1 MSDDAAALVRAHV
14 EKRAPLERELHE
26 AEWRLNLTSE
36 EEWEK
41 ESVRLGTEI
50 RTLLSDRDAFAR
62 VKAARDGA
70 LEHPS
75 LARQLERLYL
85 EQAGNQ
91 TDPALLRQEVELE
104 AKVETLFGRF
114 RPTVDGKA
122 LTENDIRVTLRD
134 SDDVERRRRT
144 WEAAKRIGR
153 EAAPLVREMARL
165 RNRAAREAGW
175 DGYHAMALELQEI
188 EPSFLFD
195 LLERLESL
203 TAEPYDE
210 MIGELFDALG
220 RRFGTDRAGIRPWHL
235 ADPFFQEAVAPPDLR
250 LSRFYEGHDLVQ
262 LTRDA
267 FTAMGFDI
275 AATLSRS
282 DLFPRDGKNQHAFCT
297 HVDRMTDDVRVL
309 CNVVPDDN
317 WMDTMM
323 HEFGHAVYDLGIDP
337 ESPWLLRHAAHIL
350 STEAIALLF
359 GRLATNPDW
368 MIRQLGADT
377 AEVDPLR
384 ERIAAYSRF
393 KQLLFPRWVMVMVH
407 FERALYDDP
416 DRDLDTLWWDLVER
430 FQKVPRPEGKR
441 DGDWAAK
448 IHIGLA
454 PVYYQ
459 NYLLG
464 DLMASQLDMMLRRE
478 LGTPYWWQDA
488 RTAETL
494 RTRLFHD
501 GALHP
506 WNESLR
512 RATGAELD
520 PAHYVEQYVTAAR

>member
-1 MSDDAAALVRAHV
+1 VSSEAAALVRSHV
-14 EKRAPLERELHE
+14 ERRAPLERELHE
-26 AEWRLNLTSE
+26 AEWQLNLTSE
-36 EEWEK
+36 EKWET

-62 VKAARDGA
+62 VRAARGNAGNDTR
-70 LEHPS
+70 
-75 LARQLERLYL
+75 LARELERLYL

-91 TDPALLRQEVELE
+91 TDPALLREIVQRE
-104 AKVETLFGRF
+104 ARIETLFGRF
-114 RPTVDGKA
+114 RPVVNGKP
-122 LTENDIRVTLRD
+122 LTENAIRQTLRD
-134 SDDVERRRRT
+134 SGDEELRRRT
-144 WEAAKRIGR
+144 WEASKEIGK

-188 EPSFLFD
+188 EPAFLFD
-195 LLERLESL
+195 LLERLEDL
-203 TAEPYDE
+203 TAEPYDR
-210 MIGELFDALG
+210 MIGELFDSLG
-220 RRFGTDRAGIRPWHL
+220 ARFGTDRADIRPWHL
-235 ADPFFQEAVAPPDLR
+235 ADPFFQEAVAPADLR
-250 LSRFYEGHDLVQ
+250 LAPFYEEHDLVQ

-275 AATLSRS
+275 ARTLERS

-297 HVDRMTDDVRVL
+297 HVDRLTDDVRVL

-337 ESPWLLRHAAHIL
+337 HAPWLLRHAAHIL

-368 MIRQLGADT
+368 MIRRLGARAAD
-377 AEVDPLR
+377 VDPLR
-384 ERIAAYSRF
+384 ERLAAYSRF

-407 FERALYDDP
+407 FERALYADP
-416 DRDLDTLWWDLVER
+416 DQDLDTLWWDLVER
-430 FQKVPRPEGKR
+430 FQKVPRPDGARE
-441 DGDWAAK
+441 GDWAAK

-464 DLMASQLDMMLRRE
+464 DLMASQLDDFLGRT
-478 LGTPYWWQDA
+478 LGTPFWWEHA
-488 RTAETL
+488 GTAELL

-501 GALHP
+501 GALYP

-512 RATGAELD
+512 RATGAVLD